1 MISNHFSCN
10 SPERNQKQKKKQL
23 CTFGFTKLHHM
34 KLNNIVH
41 RGIEIS
47 IMLLLDSSVSLQVHM
62 EKEPRQGFLVSC
74 LCL

>member
-1 MISNHFSCN
+1 
-10 SPERNQKQKKKQL
+10 
-23 CTFGFTKLHHM
+23 M